1 MPLSERINTVHKKK
15 NLGRKIYFIFLTIY
29 VVLLSAAACYGLK
42 IVWDYAEEYE
52 AARPDYVISA
62 YVDELR
68 QNRWVDSMEDTVKAM
83 SHEMQTNSECAD
95 VVKEMLAN
103 EITYSRTASDS
114 AGTASYSLF
123 CDGRKFGVITLVED
137 EDYADKVKYGMLP
150 WKISEESFDFTG
162 LYSHVE
168 ITVPSTFTV
177 ELNGNELGEE
187 YIVEE
192 NIKMDVLEDYY
203 ESCPTLPT
211 KVTYRFENVI
221 GTLNPVVYDENGNEF
236 VIDESR
242 DDSQYIK
249 ACDDATMARLN
260 DFAYEFSVRYFEFI
274 SGITD
279 PGYGYARLS
288 TVMKSGS
295 DLDDRMKR
303 ALDGLSWAHTASLRI
318 DSIELNGGSDLGDG
332 YYLADVTTKT
342 TTLQPGQ
349 GEVNG
354 THNLK
359 IVIQDSAN
367 ELRALM
373 LELY

>member
-1 MPLSERINTVHKKK
+1 MVKKK
-15 NLGRKIYFIFLTIY
+15 ELGRRIYFIFLAIY
-29 VVLLSAAACYGLK
+29 IALLSAAACYGLK

-52 AARPDYVISA
+52 AARAEHTIKA

-68 QNRWVDSMEDTVKAM
+68 ANKWLDSMRDVVDEM
-83 SHEMQTNSECAD
+83 PHEMQSNSECTD
-95 VVKEMLAN
+95 VIKQMLSG
-103 EITYSRTASDS
+103 EITYSRTANTGNSEAS
-114 AGTASYSLF
+114 SYSLL
-123 CDGRKFGVITLVED
+123 CDGKKFGVVTLVED
-137 EDYADKVKYGMLP
+137 ESYADKVKFGMLP
-150 WKISEESFDFTG
+150 WKVSEESFDFTG
-162 LYSHVE
+162 LYSDIE

-187 YIVEE
+187 YIVEKG
-192 NIKMDVLEDYY
+192 IKMDVLEDYY
-203 ESCPTLPT
+203 KACPTLPT
-211 KVTYRFENVI
+211 KVTYRFENVF
-221 GTLNPVVYDENGNEF
+221 GTLEPVVYDENGNEF
-236 VIDESR
+236 VIDKSR

-249 ACDDATMARLN
+249 ACDDETLGRLK
-260 DFAYEFSVRYFEFI
+260 DFAYEFSVRYFEYI

-303 ALDGLSWAHTASLRI
+303 ALDGLSWAHTSSLRI
-318 DSIELNGGSDLGDG
+318 DSIELNAGSDLGDG
-332 YYLADVTTKT
+332 YYLADVTTVT